1 MPLEQFLKPNK
12 LYFFDLKKNKNRYRI
27 FRFFNYFQR
36 FPKISKDFERLWAS
50 FVVMDEIQKQGFSNK
65 FFESLYVNT
74 LKIGGKINPK
84 ILILKPV
91 ARLS

>member
-1 MPLEQFLKPNK
+1 
-12 LYFFDLKKNKNRYRI
+12 
-27 FRFFNYFQR
+27 
-36 FPKISKDFERLWAS
+36 
-50 FVVMDEIQKQGFSNK
+50 MDEIQKQGFSNK
-65 FFESLYVNT
+65 FFESLYENT